1 MTETTLDTDRFTLKI
16 DRLLRAP
23 RAAVWRCWTEVDL
36 FRQWFCPAP
45 WTVPKADF
53 DLRPGGRMDC
63 VMAGPQGE
71 RVDNTGIWLDVV
83 RPSRLVFTD
92 AFSENYMP
100 RPDPFMTGF
109 VELSESSHDTTHMV
123 WGARHA
129 TEAAMRQ
136 HLEMGFDVG
145 WRTAADQLE
154 RLAQEIA

>member
-1 MTETTLDTDRFTLKI
+1 
-16 DRLLRAP
+16 
-23 RAAVWRCWTEVDL
+23 
-36 FRQWFCPAP
+36 
-45 WTVPKADF
+45 
-53 DLRPGGRMDC
+53 
-63 VMAGPQGE
+63 
-71 RVDNTGIWLDVV
+71 
-83 RPSRLVFTD
+83 
-92 AFSENYMP
+92 
-100 RPDPFMTGF
+100 MTGF